1 MDMEMGHRGA
11 RVVVTK
17 CCECGV
23 RTSLHGRETTTDR
36 NHESVSNIHDR
47 DFPSLTNRKG
57 VV

>member
-1 MDMEMGHRGA
+1 MEMGHRGA

-23 RTSLHGRETTTDR
+23 RTSLHGRETITDR